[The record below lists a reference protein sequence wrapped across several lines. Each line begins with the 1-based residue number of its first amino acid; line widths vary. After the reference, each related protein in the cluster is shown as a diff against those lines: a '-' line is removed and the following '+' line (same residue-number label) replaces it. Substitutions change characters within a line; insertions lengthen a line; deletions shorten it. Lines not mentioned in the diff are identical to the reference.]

1 MMVVWAPYYCPAAM
15 CCLSL
20 PLLLLLL
27 FCFCLCLCLLAR
39 VGVLGLCRGTALGH
53 PCGTPST
60 GANNAVLLLKT
71 WLAPDSTC
79 TYLAAYCSWVERW
92 DDGGESCAV
101 LLCCAAAAVR
111 VACVCFHRGHQ
122 KRCFIGRK
130 CSRIFEKKVYLV
142 KKVP

>member
-53 PCGTPST
+53 PCRMPPT
-60 GANNAVLLLKT
+60 GANIAVLFLKT
-71 WLAPDSTC
+71 WLALDSTY
-79 TYLAAYCSWVERW
+79 TWQPSVVGLSVGMMAVRAVLY
-92 DDGGESCAV
+92 SCAV
-101 LLCCAAAAVR
+101 LSFAAV
-111 VACVCFHRGHQ
+111 
-122 KRCFIGRK
+122 
-130 CSRIFEKKVYLV
+130 
-142 KKVP
+142 